1 MGTTWR
7 CPRCGSVTVIAAKAE
22 SEVIAV
28 YDLCRSPDEP
38 RGTRVP
44 VRMERV
50 VEPAEMPPAPANREP
65 ALAR

>member
-1 MGTTWR
+1 
-7 CPRCGSVTVIAAKAE
+7 VIAAKAG

-28 YDLCRSPDEP
+28 YDLCGSPDEP
-38 RGTRVP
+38 KGTRVP